1 MKVISGRRSESARP
15 RELTDRF
22 PFLERSNPKRLRKGR
37 ATAWK
42 TVPCCL
48 RGPSASQVP
57 SKTEMGRTGLG
68 SLWFT
73 RDEDPLELELITASE
88 LHFLILCLYPM
99 LRSTPYQFCRAA
111 GLGNKVIVPL
121 LIDDSSFLPASERPF
136 KPYFSV
142 QMLKDA
148 VGRKG
153 RLYIRPLLEVKGI
166 SRLTQLEVCMA

>member
-1 MKVISGRRSESARP
+1 MARRSKCPCLASARLLQSIAEGENDSEDDFLPMQRPTDKPDLSAASDRLSHAVRRGLKVISGCRSQSARP

-57 SKTEMGRTGLG
+57 SKTEMDTFCRPGLG

-88 LHFLILCLYPM
+88 LLNTKEHSLPVLQG
-99 LRSTPYQFCRAA
+99 RW
-111 GLGNKVIVPL
+111 LG
-121 LIDDSSFLPASERPF
+121 E
-136 KPYFSV
+136 
-142 QMLKDA
+142 
-148 VGRKG
+148 
-153 RLYIRPLLEVKGI
+153 
-166 SRLTQLEVCMA
+166 